1 MIPLETDKCA
11 MRNHR
16 LTSAVRLTS
25 LFWEA
30 KRGESEKWREAVTE
44 ARYETKILSLPA
56 LPKAGV

>member
-30 KRGESEKWREAVTE
+30 KGGE
-44 ARYETKILSLPA
+44 KIRKMEEGCDRSQ
-56 LPKAGV
+56 V